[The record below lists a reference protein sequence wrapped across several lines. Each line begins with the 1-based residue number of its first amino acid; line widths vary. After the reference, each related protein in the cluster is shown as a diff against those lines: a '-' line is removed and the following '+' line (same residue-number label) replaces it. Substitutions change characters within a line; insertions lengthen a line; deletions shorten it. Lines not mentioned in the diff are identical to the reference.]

1 MRQSE
6 WEYKLCV
13 ADVDEGDD
21 NYGNDDDDDNDD
33 DGSGSETQM
42 GNDMVNG
49 TDGWWICNSV
59 NTQ

>member
-6 WEYKLCV
+6 REYKVRV

-49 TDGWWICNSV
+49 TYG
-59 NTQ
+59 